1 MVATLG
7 ALLYTQSL
15 CTMFRSALLLS
26 LAALALGLSAGDLK
40 VTVKA
45 VSSSV
50 KSVDDIV
57 ISAVV
62 SNPTDKDI
70 RVIAK
75 NNILD
80 SSPTKSFSVTK
91 GGQDVLFSGIRAT
104 YDLSAEG
111 IYKTIPAGS
120 SIAVNHTGLGALY
133 DFEHSGTGS
142 FSFVPNNLFQTGP
155 DAPAVVVDTPPIKV
169 DVTHDVQKRE
179 LNYRR
184 LSTPQCADAGRLQI
198 IRDSLTLARS
208 LAGGAATD
216 IRTHPTSAEFNTY
229 FGGNSQDDIW
239 YRHDII
245 AGDLASSGTR
255 IIGCTDPAGICGG
268 SGGVIAY
275 TLVATSGGHIVGS
288 DIFTCNIFFTV
299 VKPTPSVCTDG
310 FDSTI
315 SSRGGVILHE
325 LSHATSGTS
334 DLGYGCSVTA
344 GLSVANKRNNADN
357 YRCMGLAIYKH
368 YVC

>member
-1 MVATLG
+1 
-7 ALLYTQSL
+7 
-15 CTMFRSALLLS
+15 MFRSALLLS
-26 LAALALGLSAGDLK
+26 LATLALGLSAGDLK
-40 VTVKA
+40 VSLKA

-62 SNPTDKDI
+62 TNPTDKDI

-80 SSPTKSFSVTK
+80 PTATKSFSVSK
-91 GGQDVLFSGIRAT
+91 GAENVVFSGIRAT
-104 YDLSAEG
+104 YDFSAEG
-111 IYKTIPAGS
+111 VYRTIPAGS
-120 SIAVNHTGLGALY
+120 SIAVNHTGFGSLY
-133 DFEHSGTGS
+133 DFAHSGTGT
-142 FSFVPNNLFQTGP
+142 FSFAPNNLFQTGV
-155 DAPAVVVDTPPIKV
+155 DQPALVVKTPAIQV
-169 DVTHDVQKRE
+169 EVTDDVQKRE
-179 LNYRR
+179 QLYPR
-184 LSTPQCADAGRLQI
+184 LSTPQCADGGRLQVL
-198 IRDSLTLARS
+198 RDSLTYARS
-208 LAGGAATD
+208 LAGGAASD
-216 IRTHPTSAEFNTY
+216 IRTHPNSAEYNSY

-275 TLVATSGGHIVGS
+275 TLVGTSNGQIVSS
-288 DIFTCNIFFTV
+288 DIYTCDIFFTV

-334 DLGYGCSVTA
+334 DLGYGCSVAA
-344 GLSVANKRNNADN
+344 GLSVADKRNNADN
-357 YRCMGLAIYKH
+357 YRCMGLSIYKH
-368 YVC
+368 YNC